1 MTSLINELDE
11 NKYDITTIKK
21 IYSSVNQNNM
31 FLNKYTLLDVEDSKK
46 KLYMYLSQKYPQ
58 ENSSKIQS
66 FVEGT
71 SKSLINELFQM
82 DNGEQRNTQMV
93 GIQNVIHDPRKLNP
107 KYFQETF
114 RIINIDSMYRKNMWE
129 NNMNYESKTSTNMMI
144 ELNDTLDNV
153 ISLQLTDVC
162 IPYTFYVI
170 EKSHGNNYFYVQATT
185 PNRDLEK
192 IEIPSGNYT
201 NESLIEE
208 INGVLLNITG
218 FNNQNALRFSLND
231 STNKITLHNET
242 TFDYNIVFYDHLEEH
257 TESNTSS
264 KNKLNNNLGWI
275 LGFRNINHTHMTLE
289 YSIAASTGTLEAE
302 SICFIPHTKYFVI
315 VIDDINKNQTN
326 KGLVQIGNTKDFI
339 KRSEPFK
346 NSSVNTKCLTDS
358 NFNQSIENNKNITK
372 NQAYSELQI
381 NNYRTS
387 FNNSHNH
394 LNTNLINNV
403 FAIVPFETKSLVWGE
418 TLFTSD
424 KNKFQRKYSG
434 PVNISKLQIKL
445 LDDRGNI
452 INLNGAEWSFSM
464 ISTHLYE
471 S

>member
-1 MTSLINELDE
+1 
-11 NKYDITTIKK
+11 
-21 IYSSVNQNNM
+21 
-31 FLNKYTLLDVEDSKK
+31 
-46 KLYMYLSQKYPQ
+46 
-58 ENSSKIQS
+58 
-66 FVEGT
+66 
-71 SKSLINELFQM
+71 
-82 DNGEQRNTQMV
+82 
-93 GIQNVIHDPRKLNP
+93 
-107 KYFQETF
+107 
-114 RIINIDSMYRKNMWE
+114 
-129 NNMNYESKTSTNMMI
+129 
-144 ELNDTLDNV
+144 
-153 ISLQLTDVC
+153 
-162 IPYTFYVI
+162 
-170 EKSHGNNYFYVQATT
+170 
-185 PNRDLEK
+185 
-192 IEIPSGNYT
+192 
-201 NESLIEE
+201 
-208 INGVLLNITG
+208 
-218 FNNQNALRFSLND
+218 
-231 STNKITLHNET
+231 
-242 TFDYNIVFYDHLEEH
+242 
-257 TESNTSS
+257 
-264 KNKLNNNLGWI
+264 
-275 LGFRNINHTHMTLE
+275 MTLE
-289 YSIAASTGTLEAE
+289 YSITASTGTLEAE

-387 FNNSHNH
+387 FNKSHNH

-434 PVNISKLQIKL
+434 PVNISKLQVKL